1 MFIYSV
7 TNLKDE
13 NKKYIGIS
21 IIPIDDR
28 KWYHAEET
36 KRIISILKSEA
47 LSKLHTLDS
56 FSKLAQ
62 AFIEYSVDSFKWEIV
77 ESHTNAE
84 TLCKR
89 QKYFITLH
97 DSFHNGYNNF
107 AGLKDISVFHKGEK
121 ELNLDGYFKSE
132 DVSGEK
138 NVNAKLSYDD
148 IHEVK
153 KLLSIGKR
161 SQTKI
166 AKQFNVSLSTIKRI
180 NKQMKLI
187 DDEYSQSPINPP
199 ITKPKTSVR
208 GFTNE
213 EVDSIHKHIL
223 SGQHTKKE
231 LQDLLNLSEHALKTF
246 IKELKADGHT
256 FKFKVPYAALTD
268 KQAKEIKMLIYA
280 GSMSQNAIAKEFGV
294 SKMVISSIRK
304 GITYNHITI

>member
-7 TNLKDE
+7 TNTI
-13 NKKYIGIS
+13 NNYKYIGIS

-36 KRIISILKSEA
+36 KRIITILKSEA

-62 AFIEYSVDSFKWEIV
+62 AFIQYSENSFQWEIL

-89 QKYFITLH
+89 QKYFITFH

-107 AGLKDISVFHKGEK
+107 AGLKDISIFHKAEK

-132 DVSGEK
+132 DMKG
-138 NVNAKLSYDD
+138 VNNPNSKLSYDD
-148 IHEVK
+148 VQEIK
-153 KLLSIGKR
+153 KLLSIGKL
-161 SQTKI
+161 SQSKI
-166 AKQFNVSLSTIKRI
+166 AEMFNVSLSPIKRI
-180 NKQMKLI
+180 SKQTKLI
-187 DDEYSQSPINPP
+187 DDEYSQSPINTP

-213 EVDSIHKHIL
+213 EVANIHKHIL
-223 SGQHTKKE
+223 SGQHSKKE
-231 LQDLLNLSEHALKTF
+231 LQDMFKLTEHALKTF
-246 IKELKADGHT
+246 TKELKADGHT
-256 FKFKVPYAALTD
+256 FKFKAGHTALTNE
-268 KQAKEIKMLIYA
+268 QAKEIKMLINA
-280 GSMSQNAIAKEFGV
+280 GSMSQNAIAKQFQV

-304 GITYNHITI
+304 GETYKHVTI